1 MQLRSRTI
9 ATVTTD
15 EQAPKPAAAPASKR
29 ARRTPSAHSAV
40 SSMPDDSVDRSSDD
54 NDILPLS
61 ENGVRHAIRFADHFM
76 EHHNTSLHAHFVADG
91 RRLYRRW
98 QECDLTT
105 RSGANSKRMMQ
116 RDFEAFVRFVQNEAG
131 VDITDDVK

>member
-9 ATVTTD
+9 ATVTND
-15 EQAPKPAAAPASKR
+15 EQAPKPVPAPASKR
-29 ARRTPSAHSAV
+29 ARRTSSAHRAV
-40 SSMPDDSVDRSSDD
+40 SSAPDDSDDRSSD
-54 NDILPLS
+54 DILPLS

-76 EHHNTSLHAHFVADG
+76 ELNNTSLHAHFVADG

-98 QECDLTT
+98 QECDITT
-105 RSGANSKRMMQ
+105 RSGANSKLVMQ

-131 VDITDDVK
+131 VDITEDVK

>member
-9 ATVTTD
+9 ATVTND
-15 EQAPKPAAAPASKR
+15 DQAPKPVHALASKR
-29 ARRTPSAHSAV
+29 ARRTSSVRRAESSA
-40 SSMPDDSVDRSSDD
+40 PDDSVDRSSD
-54 NDILPLS
+54 DILPLS

-76 EHHNTSLHAHFVADG
+76 ELHNTSLHAHFVADG

-98 QECDLTT
+98 QECDITT
-105 RSGANSKRMMQ
+105 RSGANSKRVMQ

-131 VDITDDVK
+131 VDITEDVK

>member
-9 ATVTTD
+9 ATVTND
-15 EQAPKPAAAPASKR
+15 EQAPKPVPAPASKR
-29 ARRTPSAHSAV
+29 ARRTSSAHRAV
-40 SSMPDDSVDRSSDD
+40 SSAPDDSDDRSSD
-54 NDILPLS
+54 DILPLS

-76 EHHNTSLHAHFVADG
+76 ELHNTSLHAHFVADG

-98 QECDLTT
+98 QECDITT
-105 RSGANSKRMMQ
+105 RSGANSKRVMQ

-131 VDITDDVK
+131 VDITEDVK

>member
-9 ATVTTD
+9 ATVTND
-15 EQAPKPAAAPASKR
+15 EQAPKPVPAPASKR
-29 ARRTPSAHSAV
+29 ARRTSSAHRAV
-40 SSMPDDSVDRSSDD
+40 SSAPDDSDDRSSD
-54 NDILPLS
+54 DILPLS

-76 EHHNTSLHAHFVADG
+76 ELNSTSLHAHFVADG

-98 QECDLTT
+98 QECDITT
-105 RSGANSKRMMQ
+105 RSGANSKLVMQ

-131 VDITDDVK
+131 VDITEDVK